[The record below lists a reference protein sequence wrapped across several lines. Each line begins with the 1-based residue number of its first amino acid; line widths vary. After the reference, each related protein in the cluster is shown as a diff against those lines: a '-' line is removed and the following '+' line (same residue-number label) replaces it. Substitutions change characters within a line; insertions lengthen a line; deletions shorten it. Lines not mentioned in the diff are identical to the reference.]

1 MADAPTAPSD
11 ATSSPAASPSG
22 TPPQPTPVVVKK
34 YANRRLYN
42 TETSSYITLDNLAD
56 MIRAGR
62 DFVVYDAK
70 SAEDIT
76 RGVLTQIIVE
86 EESKGSSMLPTA
98 FLRQLIGFYGGSLQ
112 GVVPRYL
119 EQALAT
125 FTRQQVQVRQAVQ
138 QTISPFLPPGIEEM
152 SRQNL
157 AMIERAMGL
166 FNPFVPPRDPA
177 PAQADPTPL
186 PAHELS
192 GPTRADLAAAELE
205 RLRGEVESLR
215 SQLAV
220 ARADAAPVQAAEGPP
235 SIPGDGADSPAK
247 SGPRG
252 QRRAK

>member
-1 MADAPTAPSD
+1 MAQPDD
-11 ATSSPAASPSG
+11 PAAPPSAEQL
-22 TPPQPTPVVVKK
+22 PPVVVKK

-62 DFVVYDAK
+62 DFVVFDAK
-70 SAEDIT
+70 SGDDIT
-76 RGVLTQIIVE
+76 RGVLTQIIFE
-86 EESKGSSMLPTA
+86 KESKGSSMLPTA

-186 PAHELS
+186 PAHEPS

-220 ARADAAPVQAAEGPP
+220 ARADAAPVQAAEEPP
-235 SIPGDGADSPAK
+235 SIPGDDADSPAK